1 MEVLLSFSFL
11 LFFLSLPPS
20 SDDTHPLVHSTEV
33 FCRSFFATMAFQ
45 DGQDGDCVMKVLVL
59 GDPATGKTSIIKRYV
74 SDLFSSHHK
83 TTIGVDFQLKQLVVD
98 KKVVHVQLWDI
109 AGQDR
114 FGAIARVYYKDALG
128 AMLVYDMSRPSTF
141 DTIPKWKKEIDA
153 KVILPDG
160 KPLPVILCANKC
172 DIETAKVDK
181 EELDTFCQENG
192 FIGWFETSAKAN
204 TYVSTLP
211 PSPLPLLLHRLSV
224 CI

>member
-1 MEVLLSFSFL
+1 
-11 LFFLSLPPS
+11 
-20 SDDTHPLVHSTEV
+20 
-33 FCRSFFATMAFQ
+33 
-45 DGQDGDCVMKVLVL
+45 MKVLVL

-128 AMLVYDMSRPSTF
+128 AILVYDMSRPSTF

-160 KPLPVILCANKC
+160 KPLPLILCANKC

-204 TYVSTLP
+204 TNITESARTLVENILTHNITKTGGAGANGNVSLGGGSSSGGST
-211 PSPLPLLLHRLSV
+211 SSRSGS
-224 CI
+224 CC